1 MTVLPFCANVPLL
14 GLEERCNNLMMEK
27 FGRLVDFEA
36 VQVHSVNIPME
47 QMKVRIMEKEY
58 EHFVELK
65 EWEVSRRKRR
75 KTRVVMIC

>member
-1 MTVLPFCANVPLL
+1 
-14 GLEERCNNLMMEK
+14 MMEK

-65 EWEVSRRKRR
+65 EWEVSSRKSI
-75 KTRVVMIC
+75 VMIS